1 MKDNSNRLGQA
12 TPSAGWKR
20 WRTAQLSILMLAVLS
35 TLLLQNCSVEV
46 EESDPAEDLA
56 LLLVLNAARGNL
68 TTCASTSI
76 GTAAAIQLGVTQGI
90 TASVATNGN
99 CFYRFDNA
107 SGASYN
113 FVLTPTQGGDV
124 DLYLS
129 NDGATPTAP
138 TTFASYPSNG
148 WTNQA
153 ASSSGTD
160 SLSRTVAQFRY
171 IQVNGFSSS
180 QGGGF
185 TLSVQ

>member
-1 MKDNSNRLGQA
+1 MKEYTKKSVQAHARAGGRRNSV
-12 TPSAGWKR
+12 
-20 WRTAQLSILMLAVLS
+20 AQISLLMLMALS
-35 TLLLQNCSVEV
+35 TLLVQNCTAEV

-76 GTAAAIQLGVTQGI
+76 GTAAAIQTGASI
-90 TASVATNGN
+90 SASVATNGN
-99 CFYRFDNA
+99 CFYRFD
-107 SGASYN
+107 STTGASFN

-129 NDGATPTAP
+129 NDGSTPTAP
-138 TTFASYPSNG
+138 TTYTSFPSNG
-148 WTNQA
+148 WTAQA
-153 ASSSGTD
+153 AASTGAD